1 MANWWEKNLTDAQR
15 FRLQDPQDPSL
26 LQTISNFP
34 VGAGDIASG
43 LLATQDLARG
53 NYGQAALNSMGLL
66 PLIPSM
72 GAVIKGIDKTVM
84 PAKES
89 LSQVADANFMLG
101 IPTGNKTVNIK
112 SLKGMMSSAS
122 DDMDKVNALAN
133 KISSPTGYIERLIVD
148 NSGNV
153 LEGQHRLNALKK
165 LGITNVPVT
174 VISNMDDAF
183 EAVKKTGLRNEN
195 ARQIVQNANEML
207 KEAKTLD
214 NVKKQFD
221 IPKEYENAYN
231 LALTNI
237 VKKKSIIK

>member
-1 MANWWEKNLTDAQR
+1 MANWWEQNLTDAQK

-26 LQTISNFP
+26 LSLLSNIPNP
-34 VGAGDIASG
+34 VGDVASG
-43 LLATQDLARG
+43 LLAVKDVSKG
-53 NYGQAALNSMGLL
+53 NYGDAALNSLGLL
-66 PLIPSM
+66 PFIPSM
-72 GAVIKGIDKTVM
+72 GAVIKSIDKTVI

-89 LSQVADANFMLG
+89 LSQVADANFLLG

-122 DDMDKVNALAN
+122 DDMDRVNALAS

-195 ARQIVQNANEML
+195 ARQIVQNASEML
-207 KEAKTLD
+207 REAKTLD